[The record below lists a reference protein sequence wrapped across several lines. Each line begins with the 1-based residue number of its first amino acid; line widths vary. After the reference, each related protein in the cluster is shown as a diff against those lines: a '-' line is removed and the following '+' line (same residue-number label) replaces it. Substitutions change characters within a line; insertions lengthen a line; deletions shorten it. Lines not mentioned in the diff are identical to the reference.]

1 MEPALLQRALEAA
14 LSAAPYYRVQLVQE
28 KRSFFLEPNPNP
40 CLVYQGSAQR
50 DIPEKTNGYLFSVS
64 CEGDTVYFDWYHFL
78 MDGHGVS
85 PFLTRILEQY
95 CNLRYGTAFAN
106 TPIVCSP
113 AYDIEAMMEKYPSP
127 TATESTM
134 QRDVVQ
140 TWEGRMRRTRVRL
153 TKQSLVDRAVENGV
167 KPFTA
172 LAGLLSLALRS
183 YLGKDEIQYSYSA
196 DTRREAGVPDALYNC
211 VCSFQSGVKL
221 NDDTRLA
228 DIVPEMDAEVLRTL
242 QPEAKLRQMVQQMSW
257 VYKVDQQKAPLRIK
271 QRVFQMGEY
280 ISGVPAD
287 FWLSYLGN
295 PLLPATP
302 ELEQYTKDFNVWVPP
317 DGGSMGVEASSLN
330 GIITLCIE
338 NKAEMPGLAGMIDLH
353 GNVIAGDDRLRG
365 KVCHLLLQ
373 AHLFGDALD
382 EGNLNVQACRP
393 CVGVA
398 AQPLN
403 DIHLG
408 LGHDDDIG
416 DDHQQDDK
424 DQREDQKKHDHSGSP
439 FSDGCNVSA
448 QNADHALRLSV
459 NTGSTMS
466 RVLCSSVT
474 RQRCPGVRMSP
485 GVAQRAFQ
493 STPSSRTR
501 PGRSAVTVVSTVASR
516 PRFRS
521 PLVGV
526 IFWRSFAASGRN
538 ASRHR
543 MLTTM
548 NTRACARNESVNR
561 QVSRAAAAPT
571 ANQTEVML
579 KVEASNSK
587 KPTTAASQRNGTGF
601 MGLPPYG
608 PIIEYPPGGRSSVFY
623 WNVAQKTK

>member
-1 MEPALLQRALEAA
+1 MYFFRREKILCRYQFALQDAVEPALLQRALETA

-50 DIPEKTNGYLFSVS
+50 DIPEETNGYLFSVS

-106 TPIVCSP
+106 TPILCSP
-113 AYDIEAMMEKYPSP
+113 AYDIEAMMEKYPP
-127 TATESTM
+127 LTATESTM

-295 PLLPATP
+295 PLMPAAPELQQYISGVSADFWLSYLGNPLLPATQ
-302 ELEQYTKDFNVWVPP
+302 ELQKYTKDFNVWVPP

-330 GIITLCIE
+330 GIIILCIE
-338 NKAEMPGLAGMIDLH
+338 NKAEMPGLAGMIRTAFEKEDITVLEAVDL
-353 GNVIAGDDRLRG
+353 D
-365 KVCHLLLQ
+365 
-373 AHLFGDALD
+373 
-382 EGNLNVQACRP
+382 
-393 CVGVA
+393 
-398 AQPLN
+398 
-403 DIHLG
+403 
-408 LGHDDDIG
+408 
-416 DDHQQDDK
+416 
-424 DQREDQKKHDHSGSP
+424 
-439 FSDGCNVSA
+439 
-448 QNADHALRLSV
+448 
-459 NTGSTMS
+459 T
-466 RVLCSSVT
+466 
-474 RQRCPGVRMSP
+474 
-485 GVAQRAFQ
+485 
-493 STPSSRTR
+493 
-501 PGRSAVTVVSTVASR
+501 
-516 PRFRS
+516 
-521 PLVGV
+521 
-526 IFWRSFAASGRN
+526 
-538 ASRHR
+538 
-543 MLTTM
+543 
-548 NTRACARNESVNR
+548 
-561 QVSRAAAAPT
+561 
-571 ANQTEVML
+571 
-579 KVEASNSK
+579 
-587 KPTTAASQRNGTGF
+587 
-601 MGLPPYG
+601 
-608 PIIEYPPGGRSSVFY
+608 
-623 WNVAQKTK
+623 